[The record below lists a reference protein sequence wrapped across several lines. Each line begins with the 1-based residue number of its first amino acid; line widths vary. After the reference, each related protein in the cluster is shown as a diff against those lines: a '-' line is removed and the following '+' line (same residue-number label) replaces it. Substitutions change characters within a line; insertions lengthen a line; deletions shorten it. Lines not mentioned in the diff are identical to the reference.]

1 MGLTGSLL
9 LLSVGSWPA
18 RATDR
23 LEVEIDGIV
32 LPVLVEDLRSFGRL
46 GNRSRSELAA
56 WLNLLDPASRK
67 GVARLLNAP
76 VLTRSSLGQQL
87 LSSWGAGAL
96 IDALGALVRVEGG
109 GHISSTEVL
118 PTLERL
124 LDQQEKV
131 STLDVLQAMP
141 NEQLRLDLNALLKA
155 ASHWR
160 QQLERHNNL
169 MAVLAAEPSTR
180 QANPQLVK
188 TARLEQSQSNGA
200 ELMDLLVRHREL
212 PIQIQTWSA
221 SVSSAS
227 VSSASS
233 EVPSDRPWLLFMPG
247 LGGDPEHFHWLAEA
261 LTEAGWDVV
270 IIEHPGSDA
279 EAIQALLDGRQSFD
293 GARALRQRL
302 LDLDAVLEAQRK
314 GRIPVEGTNVVLVG
328 HSLGGLTAL
337 LAAGADPV
345 PGIERRC
352 RQSLAA
358 IPLTNLSELLQ
369 CELADSRALNT
380 APMDPQPTAVVGL
393 NSFGGLIWP
402 SGKQTRPLLM
412 PLLLFGGTLDL
423 ITPPL
428 DEQIPLLRG
437 LGHHPLSRVVVVE
450 GASHFSPIRIESQGG
465 SLQGD
470 DLFQLGEELVGVN
483 PLTVQTL
490 IAQEIIR
497 FLEQLE
503 AKSPTAA
510 VGHFD
515 VGTTRWHRLN
525 RSAASQ
531 LTGDL

>member
-18 RATDR
+18 RATER

-32 LPVLVEDLRSFGRL
+32 LPVSVEDLRSFGRL
-46 GNRSRSELAA
+46 GDRSRSELAT
-56 WLNLLDPASRK
+56 WLRLLDPDSRE
-67 GVARLLNAP
+67 GLVRLLNAP
-76 VLTRSSLGQQL
+76 VLTRRSLGQQL
-87 LSSWGAGAL
+87 LSSWGGAAL

-109 GHISSTEVL
+109 GSISSSEVL

-124 LDQQEKV
+124 LDQQEQV
-131 STLDVLQAMP
+131 STLDVLYALP
-141 NEQLRLDLNALLKA
+141 TDQLRLDLNALLKA
-155 ASHWR
+155 ANHWQ
-160 QQLERHNNL
+160 QQLERHNSL

-180 QANPQLVK
+180 QANPQRVK
-188 TARLEQSQSNGA
+188 TARLELSQSNGP
-200 ELMDLLVRHREL
+200 ERMDLLVRHRES

-227 VSSASS
+227 S
-233 EVPSDRPWLLFMPG
+233 EAPSDRPWLLLMPG

-261 LTEAGWDVV
+261 LTEAGWNGV

-328 HSLGGLTAL
+328 HSLGALTAL
-337 LAAGADPV
+337 LAAGADPAS
-345 PGIERRC
+345 GIDRRC
-352 RQSLAA
+352 RASLAA

-369 CELADSRALNT
+369 CELADSRALKT
-380 APMDPQPTAVVGL
+380 APLDPPPLAVVGL

-402 SGKQTRPLLM
+402 RGNPTRPLVM

-428 DEQIPLLRG
+428 DEQIPLLRR
-437 LGHHPLSRVVVVE
+437 LGQHPLSRVVVVE
-450 GASHFSPIRIESQGG
+450 GASHFSPIRVESQAG
-465 SLQGD
+465 SVQGD

-483 PLTVQTL
+483 PLRVQAL
-490 IAQEIIR
+490 IAQEMIR

-503 AKSPTAA
+503 SKPGPAA
-510 VGHFD
+510 AGHFD
-515 VGTTRWHRLN
+515 GGATRWHRLN
-525 RSAASQ
+525 RKEANR
-531 LTGDL
+531 LIGDH

>member
-56 WLNLLDPASRK
+56 WLNLLDPASRE
-67 GVARLLNAP
+67 GLARLLNAP

-109 GHISSTEVL
+109 GHISATEVL

-131 STLDVLQAMP
+131 STLDVLQALP

-169 MAVLAAEPSTR
+169 MSVLAAEPSTR

-200 ELMDLLVRHREL
+200 GLMDLLVRHREL

-227 VSSASS
+227 S
-233 EVPSDRPWLLFMPG
+233 EVPSDRSWLLFMPG
-247 LGGDPEHFHWLAEA
+247 LGGDPEHFHWLAKA
-261 LTEAGWDVV
+261 LTVAGWDVV

-328 HSLGGLTAL
+328 HSLGGLAAL

-345 PGIERRC
+345 PGIDRRC

-369 CELADSRALNT
+369 CELADSRALKA

-402 SGKQTRPLLM
+402 SGKQTRPLVM

-428 DEQIPLLRG
+428 DEQIPLLRS

-483 PLTVQTL
+483 PLKVQTL

-503 AKSPTAA
+503 AKTSTAV
-510 VGHFD
+510 VGHFEA
-515 VGTTRWHRLN
+515 GTTRWHRLN
-525 RSAASQ
+525 RSAANQ
-531 LTGDL
+531 LIGDL

>member
-56 WLNLLDPASRK
+56 WLNLLDPSSRE

-109 GHISSTEVL
+109 GHISSAEVL

-131 STLDVLQAMP
+131 STLDVLQALP
-141 NEQLRLDLNALLKA
+141 NEQLRLDLNALLRA

-180 QANPQLVK
+180 QANPQRVK
-188 TARLEQSQSNGA
+188 TVRLELSQSNGP
-200 ELMDLLVRHREL
+200 ELMDLLVRHRES
-212 PIQIQTWSA
+212 PIQIQSWFSL
-221 SVSSAS
+221 VSSA
-227 VSSASS
+227 
-233 EVPSDRPWLLFMPG
+233 PSDRPWLLFMPG

-261 LTEAGWDVV
+261 LTEVGWAVV
-270 IIEHPGSDA
+270 IVEHPGSDA

-314 GRIPVEGTNVVLVG
+314 GHIPVEGTNVVLVG

-345 PGIERRC
+345 PGIDRRC

-369 CELADSRALNT
+369 CELADSRALKT

-402 SGKQTRPLLM
+402 SGKQTRPLVM

-503 AKSPTAA
+503 AKTSTAA

-515 VGTTRWHRLN
+515 AGTTRWHRLD
-525 RSAASQ
+525 RSAANQ

>member
-1 MGLTGSLL
+1 M
-9 LLSVGSWPA
+9 
-18 RATDR
+18 
-23 LEVEIDGIV
+23 
-32 LPVLVEDLRSFGRL
+32 
-46 GNRSRSELAA
+46 
-56 WLNLLDPASRK
+56 
-67 GVARLLNAP
+67 
-76 VLTRSSLGQQL
+76 
-87 LSSWGAGAL
+87 
-96 IDALGALVRVEGG
+96 
-109 GHISSTEVL
+109 
-118 PTLERL
+118 
-124 LDQQEKV
+124 
-131 STLDVLQAMP
+131 
-141 NEQLRLDLNALLKA
+141 
-155 ASHWR
+155 
-160 QQLERHNNL
+160 
-169 MAVLAAEPSTR
+169 
-180 QANPQLVK
+180 
-188 TARLEQSQSNGA
+188 
-200 ELMDLLVRHREL
+200 
-212 PIQIQTWSA
+212 
-221 SVSSAS
+221 
-227 VSSASS
+227 
-233 EVPSDRPWLLFMPG
+233 
-247 LGGDPEHFHWLAEA
+247 
-261 LTEAGWDVV
+261 
-270 IIEHPGSDA
+270 
-279 EAIQALLDGRQSFD
+279 DGRQSFD

-314 GRIPVEGTNVVLVG
+314 GLIPVEGTNVVLVG
-328 HSLGGLTAL
+328 HSFGGLTAL

-345 PGIERRC
+345 SGIERRC

-450 GASHFSPIRIESQGG
+450 GASHFSPIRIESQEG

-515 VGTTRWHRLN
+515 AGTTRWHRLN